1 MATATMTTKGQI
13 TIPKEIRDELG
24 LDAGTKVLFVRVGPR
39 DVRLVA
45 RTGEVSD
52 LIGLLARPGLP
63 SFSSAELR
71 EQIAEAA
78 AEQGSRGLR

>member
-24 LDAGTKVLFVRVGPR
+24 LAAGAKVLFVRVGPR

-45 RTGEVSD
+45 RTAEVAD
-52 LIGLLARPGLP
+52 LIGVLARPGLP
-63 SFSSAELR
+63 SFSNEELN

>member
-1 MATATMTTKGQI
+1 MATATMTTKGQV

-24 LDAGTKVLFVRVGPR
+24 LAAGSKVLFVRVGPR

-45 RTGEVSD
+45 RTGDASD
-52 LIGLLARPGLP
+52 LVGVLSRPGQP
-63 SFSSAELR
+63 SFGIDELN
-71 EQIAEAA
+71 EQIADAA

>member
-1 MATATMTTKGQI
+1 MATATMTSKGQV

-24 LDAGTKVLFVRVGPR
+24 LAAGSKVLFVRVGPR
-39 DVRLVA
+39 DIRLVA

-52 LIGLLARPGLP
+52 LIGVLARPGLP
-63 SFSSAELR
+63 SFNEDELH

-78 AEQGSRGLR
+78 AEQGARGLR